1 MLGFWKEVVMV
12 QDRNPMK
19 TYNVTVET
27 LMADGRIFHRAVYP
41 IKARDGEE
49 AAAIVHNDLT
59 LRMEPNFRI
68 SKVEE
73 VKGNAD

>member
-1 MLGFWKEVVMV
+1 MLGIWKEVVMV

-41 IKARDGEE
+41 IKAGDGEE

-59 LRMEPNFRI
+59 LRSEPNFRI

-73 VKGNAD
+73 VKVHED

>member
-1 MLGFWKEVVMV
+1 
-12 QDRNPMK
+12 MK
-19 TYNVTVET
+19 TYNVTADC
-27 LMADGRIFHRAVYP
+27 LMTDGKLFARVTYP
-41 IKARDGEE
+41 IKARDAEE

-59 LRMEPNFRI
+59 LRSEPNFRI